1 MNDMCKKRNLHGLAL
16 ERYKQT
22 LKLTDQQREVLIGTL
37 LGDASMSLRNGKPHY
52 SVKFEQKVDKQ
63 SYIDHLYEIFEPFV
77 GGPPRPRYF
86 ISTIALPDQKLEPKI
101 KSYWF
106 RTYEHNSLIFYYNYF
121 YKIKNGKKVKIVP
134 KTIHKFLT
142 ARALSYWF
150 MDDGTFN
157 WNCNKKSYL
166 FSTQGFEKFEC
177 KRLCDALKLN
187 FNICA
192 AVHKDKD
199 KWRIYILAESS
210 ELFKHIIQPYM
221 HSDFYYKL

>member
-1 MNDMCKKRNLHGLAL
+1 MSTKRNLRGLAL

-22 LKLTDQQREVLIGTL
+22 LKLNDQQREVLIGTL

-52 SVKFEQKVDKQ
+52 SIKFEQKAAKQ
-63 SYIDHLYEIFEPFV
+63 SYVHHLYQIFEPFV
-77 GGPPRPRYF
+77 GVPPSPRF
-86 ISTIALPDQKLEPKI
+86 LKNEETNLSEELKDNIN
-101 KSYWF
+101 SYWF
-106 RTYEHNSLIFYYNYF
+106 RTYEHKSLIFYYNYF

-142 ARALSYWF
+142 ARALAYWF

-157 WNCNKKSYL
+157 FNGNKKSYL

-177 KRLCDALKLN
+177 ERLCEALQVN
-187 FNICA
+187 FNISA
-192 AVHKDKD
+192 VVHKDKN
-199 KWRIYILAESS
+199 KWRIYILAKSS
-210 ELFKHIIQPYM
+210 DLFKTLVKPYI